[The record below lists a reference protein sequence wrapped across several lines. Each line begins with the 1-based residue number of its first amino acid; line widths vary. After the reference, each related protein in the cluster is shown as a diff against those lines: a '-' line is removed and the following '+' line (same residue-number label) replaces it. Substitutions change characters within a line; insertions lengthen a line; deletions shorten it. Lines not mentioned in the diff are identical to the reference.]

1 MVIISVSK
9 DFEPILDEF
18 ICHNPDIELKKLKSK
33 NFSGSTEMITL
44 VTIITPIIIPE
55 ITKLVGTLLEL
66 YKEKNRHEEES
77 IKEKNRHEEELL
89 EANMAQINI
98 MQKNDDFDSEV
109 IIHLKAGEQDSNIQ
123 ELLDR
128 FTKSIKSDEK

>member
-18 ICHNPDIELKKLKSK
+18 ICNNPDIELKKSKSK

-89 EANMAQINI
+89 KANMAQINI